1 MPSVPA
7 SARRLTAA
15 QARRTALAAQGL
27 QRARP
32 GPAPVNRGHLKRLLD
47 RIGLLQIDS
56 VNVLARAHYLPAFA
70 RLGSY
75 PTELL
80 DQAAW
85 PGLGRGAAG
94 RRLLLESW
102 AHVASLIPIEIEPLL
117 RWRQQKLQERWRR
130 AEALRSQH
138 PGLVEAVLDTIVEN
152 GPIGAGAVEKLLE
165 APGKGRPGWW
175 EWSATKRA
183 SEYLFATGQIAVA
196 GRRAFER
203 QYADYAAVVPASVLS
218 RPTPAEADAKRQLTR
233 LALRHHGIGT
243 TGDIADYYRLSIA
256 DTKRSLLDL
265 VDAGDAIAVE
275 VAGWREPAWLDV
287 GAPLPR
293 RVDASALLC
302 PFDPVIWHRPRTERM
317 FGVRYRIE
325 IYTPAHKRVHG
336 YYVFMLLVGEALAAR
351 LDLKADRAAGQL
363 LVQSAWLE
371 PGADE
376 ASTLRAAVERLR
388 EMAGW
393 LGLERVTVQPRGD
406 LHAQLRAALGS
417 AAVAGPSLSASG
429 RSANSSA
436 AR

>member
-1 MPSVPA
+1 MPVVPA
-7 SARRLTAA
+7 PARRLTAG

-27 QRARP
+27 HRARQ
-32 GPAPVNRGHLKRLLD
+32 GPAAVNRGHLKRLLD

-56 VNVLARAHYLPAFA
+56 VNVLARAHYLPVLA

-75 PTELL
+75 PTDLL

-85 PGLGRGAAG
+85 PGLGRGAG
-94 RRLLLESW
+94 TRRLLLESW
-102 AHVASLIPIEIEPLL
+102 AHVASLVPIEHEPLL

-130 AEALRSQH
+130 AESLRSQH
-138 PGLVEAVLDTIVEN
+138 PGLVEAVLSTVVEN

-203 QYADYAAVVPASVLS
+203 QYADYAAVVPAAVLAQ
-218 RPTPAEADAKRQLTR
+218 PTPTEADAKRELTR
-233 LALRHHGIGT
+233 LALRHHGVGT
-243 TGDIADYYRLSIA
+243 TADIADYYRLSIA

-265 VDAGDAIAVE
+265 VEAGAAIPVE
-275 VAGWREPAWLDV
+275 VAGWRDAAWLDA

-293 RVDASALLC
+293 RVEASALLC

-336 YYVFMLLVGEALAAR
+336 YYVFMLLVGEVLAAR
-351 LDLKADRAAGQL
+351 LDIKADRAAGEL

-376 ASTLRAAVERLR
+376 RSALRAAVERLR
-388 EMAGW
+388 EMGSW
-393 LGLERVTVQPRGD
+393 LGLERVCVQARGD
-406 LHAQLRAALGS
+406 LHARLRAAIGTGGVGAPARAARGAS
-417 AAVAGPSLSASG
+417 AAG
-429 RSANSSA
+429 
-436 AR
+436 